1 MKANRSHAGPL
12 NLESNHLVS
21 FGLVAVIVCSVG
33 YPSAALSSSGDEW
46 AKLADLMKRAESQ
59 CVAAYRK
66 ENPAAK
72 EVKHVQPSQYSASFI
87 LVTLEEALTVEG
99 RKDRKQSSC
108 MVGRRA
114 GKAELAGP
122 LP

>member
-1 MKANRSHAGPL
+1 MKANNPRTWR
-12 NLESNHLVS
+12 
-21 FGLVAVIVCSVG
+21 FGLPSPRIAPVGIAAVIACTVL
-33 YPSAALSSSGDEW
+33 YPNAALSSSGDEW
-46 AKLADLMKRAESQ
+46 AKLAALMTRAEAR
-59 CVAAYRK
+59 CIAEYRK

-72 EVKHVQPSQYSASFI
+72 DVKHVQPSQYSASFI
-87 LVTLEEALTVEG
+87 LVTLDEAVTANGQNV
-99 RKDRKQSSC
+99 RKQSSC